1 MSRRS
6 DLNQRSISL
15 AHCQAIVENSWSSK
29 FILVLIVL
37 MACGLAAEYPAIAQ
51 DVPSGT
57 IQLSGGSVA
66 AGIGYTWGK
75 GTLFFEGKRYPFA
88 VDGLSI
94 LHVGASGYSATGTVY
109 HLTKPSDLGGVYA
122 AVSAG
127 VAIAGGASAVAMKN
141 SRGVVI
147 QMTSTHAGLNF
158 SLGPK
163 GVTITMGP
171 S

>member
-1 MSRRS
+1 MNRRS

-15 AHCQAIVENSWSSK
+15 VNYQAVGNRWRSK

-37 MACGLAAEYPAIAQ
+37 MTCGLVAGRPATAQ

-57 IQLSGGSVA
+57 IQLSGGSIA

-75 GTLFFEGKRYPFA
+75 GTLFFEGKRYPFS

-94 LHVGASGYSATGTVY
+94 LHVGASGYTASGTVY
-109 HLTKPSDLGGVYA
+109 HLAKPSDLGGVYTA
-122 AVSAG
+122 FSAG
-127 VAIAGGASAVAMKN
+127 VAVAGGASATAMKN
-141 SRGVVI
+141 SNGVVI

-171 S
+171 